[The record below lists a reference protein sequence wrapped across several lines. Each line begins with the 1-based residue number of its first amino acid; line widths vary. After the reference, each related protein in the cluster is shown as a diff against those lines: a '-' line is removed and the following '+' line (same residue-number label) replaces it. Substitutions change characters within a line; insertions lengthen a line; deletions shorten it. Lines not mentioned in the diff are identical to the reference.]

1 MQREMEIKTKP
12 SDRFRQY
19 FDVLPIGVVV
29 IDANGCV
36 TAANPLAREYL
47 GEPLLHQTWVD
58 VIARAFAPRSDDGHE
73 ISLSNGKRVN
83 IGIQSLAPHPGEI
96 ISIQDLTVTR
106 DWQEEQRLQA
116 MGRMTAHLAHQ
127 IRTPLSSAIIYNQHA
142 LNPTVS
148 EEKRENFLNKVMDCL
163 GNIEQQIRDMLCFA
177 SGGTR
182 VFEQVTLGELLQG
195 VESQAQAALSVSK
208 GLLQIENFARHAIL
222 ICHPESLQGAV
233 LNLINNS
240 IQACDR
246 DPEIL
251 LTAINEK
258 NLLRIHISDNGRGM
272 SSEVQEKIL
281 QPFYTT
287 RAQGTGLGL
296 AVVHAV
302 AKLHGGTVSIASAE
316 GVGSCITLNLPI
328 IQGENL

>member
-1 MQREMEIKTKP
+1 
-12 SDRFRQY
+12 
-19 FDVLPIGVVV
+19 
-29 IDANGCV
+29 
-36 TAANPLAREYL
+36 
-47 GEPLLHQTWVD
+47 LHQTWIE

-73 ISLSNGKRVN
+73 ISLCNGKRVK
-83 IGIQSLAPHPGEI
+83 IGIQSLSPELGQI
-96 ISIQDLTVTR
+96 ISIQDLTATR

-142 LNPTVS
+142 LNPSVS
-148 EEKRENFLNKVMDCL
+148 EEKRESFLHNVMNCL

-182 VFEQVTLGELLQG
+182 VFEQITLGELLQT
-195 VESQAQAALSVSK
+195 VERNAQAALSVSK
-208 GLLQIENFARHAIL
+208 GILQIDNFASQAIL
-222 ICHPESLQGAV
+222 ICHTESLQGAL
-233 LNLINNS
+233 LNLINNA

-251 LTAINEK
+251 LTAIND
-258 NLLRIHISDNGRGM
+258 NNHLRISISDNGRGM
-272 SSEVQEKIL
+272 SPEVQEKIL

-302 AKLHGGTVSIASAE
+302 AKLHGGSVSIASAE
-316 GVGSCITLNLPI
+316 GVGSCITINLPI
-328 IQGENL
+328 IQGENS

>member
-1 MQREMEIKTKP
+1 M
-12 SDRFRQY
+12 
-19 FDVLPIGVVV
+19 
-29 IDANGCV
+29 
-36 TAANPLAREYL
+36 
-47 GEPLLHQTWVD
+47 
-58 VIARAFAPRSDDGHE
+58 
-73 ISLSNGKRVN
+73 
-83 IGIQSLAPHPGEI
+83 
-96 ISIQDLTVTR
+96 
-106 DWQEEQRLQA
+106 
-116 MGRMTAHLAHQ
+116 
-127 IRTPLSSAIIYNQHA
+127 
-142 LNPTVS
+142 NPTVS